1 MGSQLL
7 WQVLCSHVCYSGRIC
22 VASRM
27 RVIFIQCRDSVP
39 WLPCPRCALPQL
51 LLLAVTQRPCP
62 WTCFQVEG
70 SVTWEPVRNTGGFSL
85 KCFWERREDVGY
97 FQCMLGWGR
106 GRTHTRGR
114 LVGLVSEIPGS
125 SGTEGVVL
133 CRWAFGFTVLCP
145 HSAND
150 FCLRPGELASKGR
163 RCRLRAA
170 ADKVASNSF

>member
-1 MGSQLL
+1 MGNPVSNALLSGLRFPCLEPNPFSGLLGSQLL

-27 RVIFIQCRDSVP
+27 HVIFIQCRDSVP

-85 KCFWERREDVGY
+85 KCFWERRER
-97 FQCMLGWGR
+97 MLVISSACSAGVEGGRIQGEGW
-106 GRTHTRGR
+106 
-114 LVGLVSEIPGS
+114 
-125 SGTEGVVL
+125 
-133 CRWAFGFTVLCP
+133 WA
-145 HSAND
+145 
-150 FCLRPGELASKGR
+150 
-163 RCRLRAA
+163 
-170 ADKVASNSF
+170 